1 MAYHIGVKKYF
12 RPQDNTTQAMLA
24 ALPIPTKVISTRIT
38 MVADNPRNGI
48 AHKIA
53 DIITTEAVTLHW
65 ALDQVG
71 IDHLMVLGSIVDNT
85 SSWRYGTTS
94 TGCCRVAFNTMAVSH
109 AATDLRWDQHSKW
122 QQQFGTAPTESEAV
136 IYNMITELTAQHQ
149 RRLERVEAQLKQRS
163 YERVNKLTAAA
174 HRRAEQK
181 VKEQMAAKIK
191 IIERFRDTGTPT
203 TSIANVIRDPVYRF
217 TLGIANSQ
225 ITPEN
230 TGTDK

>member
-12 RPQDNTTQAMLA
+12 KPQDNTIAAMLA
-24 ALPIPTKVISTRIT
+24 ALPIATKVISTRIT

-48 AHKIA
+48 SHRLA
-53 DIITTEAVTLHW
+53 DIMTAEAVTLHW

-85 SSWRYGTTS
+85 SSWRYGSTS

-109 AATDLRWDQHSKW
+109 AAVHLRWDQHSKW
-122 QQQFGTAPTESEAV
+122 QKQFGTAPTESEAV
-136 IYNMITELTAQHQ
+136 IYNMITELNAQHQ
-149 RRLERVEAQLKQRS
+149 RRLERVEAQLKARS
-163 YERVNKLTAAA
+163 SKRVAQLTAAA
-174 HRRAEQK
+174 RERAEQK
-181 VKEQMAAKIK
+181 VKAQMAAKVK

-203 TSIANVIRDPVYRF
+203 TSIASVIKDPVYRF